1 MAKNETPEV
10 HTAIDDINDSL
21 TKAELKIQNNKN
33 LIKWACIGV
42 VAVVAIVL
50 LFIYA
55 YLRPSQN
62 SANNQYGLASN
73 LAAGYEISANQLDSA
88 ANALQLDA
96 VAKAFENAASK
107 GHDGGNN
114 ATLMAAIFEFKKGDY
129 NKALSYL
136 DDYSH
141 NDVIVAALSECLKGD
156 CLVNLDKF
164 EEGIKAFESAVN
176 ICDENPIIAP
186 YALMKQA
193 TVQRHLG
200 NYAAEA
206 QCYEV
211 ITKKYP
217 GYAASIKTNIET
229 YLARAKAQAEAAAK

>member
-1 MAKNETPEV
+1 MAKNEKPEV
-10 HTAIDDINDSL
+10 HTAIDEINDSL
-21 TKAELKIQNNKN
+21 TKAELKIQDNKKM
-33 LIKWACIGV
+33 IKWACIGAA
-42 VAVVAIVL
+42 AVVGIVL

-73 LAAGYEISANQLDSA
+73 IAAGYELSANQLDSA
-88 ANALQLDA
+88 TNALQLDA
-96 VAKAFENAASK
+96 VAKAFQNAATE

-114 ATLMAAIFEFKKGDY
+114 ATLMSAIYEFKKGDY

-136 DDYSH
+136 EDYSH
-141 NDVIVAALSECLKGD
+141 QDVIVASLSECLKGD

-164 EEGIKAFESAVN
+164 EEAIDAFENAEN
-176 ICDENPIIAP
+176 MCDENRIIAP

-193 TVQRHLG
+193 TVYRHLG

-206 QCYEV
+206 QCYET
-211 ITKKYP
+211 ITKQYP
-217 GYAASIKTNIET
+217 GYAASINTNIET